1 MHWTYCSSHIELTD
15 SWKVKCLLEGFIIH
29 VWMKIVN
36 MCLQED
42 DELARALALSL
53 GGDGQSKEDPTAAN
67 KGKEVV
73 VEEETSQAPPVEDM
87 LSTCMNLL
95 QNTDAVAFPLT
106 DLLVTMCNRNKGQD
120 RPRVISYL
128 VQQLKLCKVEVI
140 ASDMGPLST
149 ISHTLA
155 LVLSE
160 DSTAREIAA
169 ENGMVTIALDILEQ
183 FRPAKTNV
191 KEEVPKWVTALLL
204 VLDHML
210 QYKPKINSDL
220 PGGLATGAGSGAGAG
235 TGTGAGAGAAASNS
249 LAAVSGLPTSDGQK
263 PEVDKVLK
271 EKGGNPFVAILGRP
285 TGYMTD
291 DEQQRAML
299 VAGGFLQMQLP
310 STTVQ
315 AVLQLCARLTKSH
328 PTAMKFLETGDY
340 CFHQLE
346 IPYLFLFILLLYTV
360 LGATCLSFTDNLS
373 LGFVC
378 NSVSGF
384 VYAFSEGLQICSE
397 LF

>member
-1 MHWTYCSSHIELTD
+1 MHRSYCSSHIQLADFWEL
-15 SWKVKCLLEGFIIH
+15 KCLLEGFTIH
-29 VWMKIVN
+29 VWMKILN
-36 MCLQED
+36 MWLQED

-53 GGDGQSKEDPTAAN
+53 GGDGQSKEDPAAAS

-140 ASDMGPLST
+140 ASDTGPLST

-183 FRPAKTNV
+183 FRPAKSNV

-220 PGGLATGAGSGAGAG
+220 PGGLVTGAG
-235 TGTGAGAGAAASNS
+235 TGAAASNS
-249 LAAVSGLPTSDGQK
+249 LTAVLPTSEGQK

-299 VAGGFLQMQLP
+299 IAGGFLQMQFP

-328 PTAMKFLETGDY
+328 PTAMKFLETGD
-340 CFHQLE
+340 
-346 IPYLFLFILLLYTV
+346 
-360 LGATCLSFTDNLS
+360 
-373 LGFVC
+373 
-378 NSVSGF
+378 
-384 VYAFSEGLQICSE
+384 
-397 LF
+397 